1 VVSQAAAS
9 FRVLVTG
16 GNGFVGRHLV
26 EALAG
31 LGPQYDVV
39 AGGEHVDATGGAP
52 RFVSLDVTDVAQV
65 RAVIAAE
72 QPSHLV
78 HLAAITAV
86 PEAQR
91 NLRRAWDVN
100 FGGTLNIATAL
111 VDVVPQCRLIFCSS
125 SEIYG
130 ASFRTGL
137 PLDETALLDPLG
149 VYGATKAAADLM
161 IGQMARQDLRAIRV
175 RPFSHT
181 GPGQSES
188 FVAAAFAAQI
198 ARIERGA
205 QAPRMMVGNLKS
217 RRDFLDV
224 RDVVDFYLRAIVR
237 FDEIPNGSAINV
249 ASGQSRTI
257 EEILA
262 ILLSMS
268 HKDIEVAVDPERLRS
283 AETNTESVVGDAAL
297 ARRLLGWQPR
307 FDIRQTL
314 QTVLDDF
321 RARPLC

>member
-1 VVSQAAAS
+1 VVSQTAAS

-321 RARPLC
+321 RARP

>member
-1 VVSQAAAS
+1 
-9 FRVLVTG
+9 
-16 GNGFVGRHLV
+16 
-26 EALAG
+26 
-31 LGPQYDVV
+31 
-39 AGGEHVDATGGAP
+39 
-52 RFVSLDVTDVAQV
+52 
-65 RAVIAAE
+65 
-72 QPSHLV
+72 V

-111 VDVVPQCRLIFCSS
+111 VDIAPQCRLVFCSS

-188 FVAAAFAAQI
+188 FVAAAFAAQV

-205 QAPRMMVGNLKS
+205 QAPRMLVGNLKN

-249 ASGQSRTI
+249 ASGQSRAI
-257 EEILA
+257 EEILT

-268 HKDIEVAVDPERLRS
+268 DKDIEVAVDPERLRS
-283 AETNTESVVGDAAL
+283 AETNTESVLGDAAL
-297 ARRLLGWQPR
+297 AHRLLGWQPR

-321 RARPLC
+321 RARPVS

>member
-1 VVSQAAAS
+1 VVAQSAPS

-26 EALAG
+26 KALAA

-39 AGGEHVDATGGAP
+39 AGWDHAGATAGAS
-52 RFVSLDVTDVAQV
+52 RSVSLDVTNVEQV
-65 RAVIAAE
+65 RAVVGAE

-86 PEAQR
+86 PQAQR
-91 NLRRAWDVN
+91 NVRRAWDVN

-111 VDVVPQCRLIFCSS
+111 ADIAPQCRLIFCSS
-125 SEIYG
+125 AEVYG
-130 ASFRTGL
+130 GSFRTGL

-198 ARIERGA
+198 ARIERGE
-205 QAPRMMVGNLKS
+205 QPPRIMVGNLKS

-224 RDVVDFYLRAIVR
+224 RDVVDFYLRAVMR

-249 ASGQSRTI
+249 ASGQSLEI
-257 EEILA
+257 EEILT

-268 HKDIEVAVDPERLRS
+268 DKDIEVAVDPERLRS
-283 AETNTESVVGDAAL
+283 AETNSVVGDATL
-297 ARRLLGWQPR
+297 ARRLLDWQPR

-314 QTVLDDF
+314 QTVIDDF
-321 RARPLC
+321 RGRLAR

>member
-1 VVSQAAAS
+1 
-9 FRVLVTG
+9 VTG

-26 EALAG
+26 KALAA
-31 LGPQYDVV
+31 LGPQYEVV
-39 AGGEHVDATGGAP
+39 AGRDHADATAAAS
-52 RFVSLDVTDVAQV
+52 RAVSLDVTNLEQV
-65 RAVIAAE
+65 RTVIAAE

-91 NLRRAWDVN
+91 NIRRAWDVN

-111 VDVVPQCRLIFCSS
+111 ADIAPQCRLIFCSS
-125 SEIYG
+125 SEVYG
-130 ASFRTGL
+130 GSFRTGL

-198 ARIERGA
+198 ARIERGE
-205 QAPRMMVGNLKS
+205 QPPRMMVGNLKS

-224 RDVVDFYLRAIVR
+224 RDVIDFYLRAIVR

-249 ASGQSRTI
+249 ASGQSLAI
-257 EEILA
+257 EDILT

-268 HKDIEVAVDPERLRS
+268 DKDIEVAVDPERLRS
-283 AETNTESVVGDAAL
+283 SETNSEAVVGDAAL

-314 QTVLDDF
+314 QTVIDDF
-321 RARPLC
+321 RARRVN

>member
-1 VVSQAAAS
+1 VSPAAAS

-26 EALAG
+26 KALAA
-31 LGPQYDVV
+31 LGPQYDVIAGQDHARES
-39 AGGEHVDATGGAP
+39 AGGATRSVA
-52 RFVSLDVTDVAQV
+52 LDVTNVEQV
-65 RAVIAAE
+65 RTVIAVE

-86 PEAQR
+86 PQAQR

-111 VDVVPQCRLIFCSS
+111 AETAPQCRLIFCSS
-125 SEIYG
+125 SEVYG
-130 ASFRTGL
+130 GSFRSGL

-161 IGQMARQDLRAIRV
+161 VGQMARHGLRAIRV

-198 ARIERGA
+198 ARIERGE
-205 QAPRMMVGNLKS
+205 QAPKMMVGNLKN

-224 RDVVDFYLRAIVR
+224 RDVVDFYLRAILR

-249 ASGQSRTI
+249 ASGQSQAI
-257 EEILA
+257 EDVLK

-268 HKDIEVAVDPERLRS
+268 DKAIEVAVDPERLRN
-283 AETNTESVVGDAAL
+283 AETSTESVVGDAAL

-314 QTVLDDF
+314 QTVMDDF
-321 RARPLC
+321 RTRRVI

>member
-1 VVSQAAAS
+1 VSQAASS

-26 EALAG
+26 KALAA
-31 LGPQYDVV
+31 LGPQYEVV
-39 AGGEHVDATGGAP
+39 AGRDHADATAAAS
-52 RFVSLDVTDVAQV
+52 RAVSLDVTNLEQV
-65 RAVIAAE
+65 RTVIAAE

-91 NLRRAWDVN
+91 NIRRAWDVN

-111 VDVVPQCRLIFCSS
+111 ADIAPQCRLIFCSS
-125 SEIYG
+125 SEVYG
-130 ASFRTGL
+130 GSFRTGL

-198 ARIERGA
+198 ARIERGE
-205 QAPRMMVGNLKS
+205 QPPRMMVGNLKS

-224 RDVVDFYLRAIVR
+224 RDVIDFYLRAIVR

-249 ASGQSRTI
+249 ASGQSLAI
-257 EEILA
+257 EDILT

-268 HKDIEVAVDPERLRS
+268 DKDIEVAVDPERLRS
-283 AETNTESVVGDAAL
+283 SETNSEAVVGDAAL

-314 QTVLDDF
+314 QTVIDDF
-321 RARPLC
+321 RARRVN